1 MIKSDF
7 QHTLKNC
14 CCCCC
19 CEVWVAGWSMAWNS
33 AEPGCAVCSDW
44 ADWADWAAGLW
55 LATLTAWKWSTI
67 MLMFRLKANQWSSA
81 MLGRMDMNHWPYVC
95 LSSSFGSVGG
105 GAAVPSALSTLWV
118 MAEESA
124 RLRLIAS
131 SRSSCSLLAAFLLL
145 SLLRGCGWG
154 MSPVSSI
161 LLSLSVPSFSS
172 SSSSS
177 WTSSCTCTRGLG
189 CTPCKY
195 RKLKTCLHKIRKQ
208 STCLT
213 KNVLV
218 RQELPMLVKLSKMI

>member
-1 MIKSDF
+1 
-7 QHTLKNC
+7 
-14 CCCCC
+14 
-19 CEVWVAGWSMAWNS
+19 MAWNS
-33 AEPGCAVCSDW
+33 AIPGCAVCS
-44 ADWADWAAGLW
+44 DWADWAAGLW
-55 LATLTAWKWSTI
+55 LATLIAWKWSTI
-67 MLMFRLKANQWSSA
+67 LLMFRLKANQWSSA

-95 LSSSFGSVGG
+95 LSSSLGSVGR
-105 GAAVPSALSTLWV
+105 GAAVPSALSILWV

-124 RLRLIAS
+124 RLRLISS

-145 SLLRGCGWG
+145 SLLRGCGG
-154 MSPVSSI
+154 EMSPVSSFLI
-161 LLSLSVPSFSS
+161 SSSVP
-172 SSSSS
+172 SSS

-195 RKLKTCLHKIRKQ
+195 RKQKTCLHKIRKE